1 MKENTS
7 INTAVH
13 NHLLSNNITKN
24 SVLRLFQNTDKTIF
38 VNEVDRSF
46 ANIDDN
52 FFFNNKRFILKNTS
66 IAKLIELIIK
76 EKNYLNVLNIGS
88 STGFTSVL
96 LSKISNYVISLE
108 SEKSLH
114 EKEKKIIKNLDIKN
128 IHSVCGN
135 LENGLR
141 EYSPYDLIF
150 VNGGVKKTP
159 KILLEQLNES
169 GYLICIKETNI
180 NIKKI
185 VRYFKKK
192 DIFEKKT
199 YYSVSS
205 PILF

>member
-7 INTAVH
+7 INSVVH
-13 NHLLSNNITKN
+13 NQLLPNNITKD
-24 SVLRLFQNTDKTIF
+24 SVLQLFQTIDKTIF
-38 VNEVDRSF
+38 VNEDDRSF
-46 ANIDDN
+46 VNIDEN
-52 FFFNNKRFILKNTS
+52 FFFNNKRFILRNTT
-66 IAKLIELIIK
+66 IGKLIELIIK

-88 STGFTSVL
+88 TTGFTSVL

-128 IHSVCGN
+128 IYSVCGN
-135 LENGLR
+135 LENGLK
-141 EYSPYDLIF
+141 EFSPYDLIF
-150 VNGGVKKTP
+150 VNGGIKKKP

-169 GYLICIKETNI
+169 GYLICIEQTNI

-199 YYSVSS
+199 YYSVNS